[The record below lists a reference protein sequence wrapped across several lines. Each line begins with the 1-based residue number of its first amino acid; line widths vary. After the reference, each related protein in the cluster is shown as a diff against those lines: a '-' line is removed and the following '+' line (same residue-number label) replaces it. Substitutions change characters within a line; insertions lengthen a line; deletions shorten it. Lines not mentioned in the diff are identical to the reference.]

1 MDWSAACATTGAL
14 DAAQLRAYLARI
26 GVTPPSGSSADEGA
40 ASAALLQ
47 RVVVAQAERIPFE
60 MFDITLG
67 RPIDLA
73 LPAVFAKL
81 VEGSRGGCCLEANGL
96 CAAALMALG
105 YPVALRH
112 ARVWLRAK
120 VYTPRE
126 PEIARQHMV
135 LVVRCDDADWL
146 VDVGFGGGGPG
157 VPVRLE
163 DGALV
168 RSHGEAFRVQA
179 GDAAAGED
187 SWVLWQLYLGSWRR
201 LYSFEHV
208 SLDCPRVH
216 AADFLLCSHFVQ
228 YAPGTLFLTTRYAT
242 RPSPGGRIMLIK
254 HDLRETGP
262 EAEGSAPEVRVTR
275 LNDAAEYAAAAQK
288 HLGIRLTEAE
298 ARALFEADV
307 EKAPA

>member
-1 MDWSAACATTGAL
+1 MPRIHILGASGSGTSTLGQAVAACL
-14 DAAQLRAYLARI
+14 DCPQHDTDDFLWVASD
-26 GVTPPSGSSADEGA
+26 PPYQRTRPMPDRLH
-40 ASAALLQ
+40 LL
-47 RVVVAQAERIPFE
+47 
-60 MFDITLG
+60 
-67 RPIDLA
+67 
-73 LPAVFAKL
+73 
-81 VEGSRGGCCLEANGL
+81 
-96 CAAALMALG
+96 
-105 YPVALRH
+105 H
-112 ARVWLRAK
+112 
-120 VYTPRE
+120 
-126 PEIARQHMV
+126 
-135 LVVRCDDADWL
+135 
-146 VDVGFGGGGPG
+146 
-157 VPVRLE
+157 
-163 DGALV
+163 GALV

>member
-1 MDWSAACATTGAL
+1 MDWSSVCATSGAL
-14 DAAQLRAYLARI
+14 DAAQLRAYLARL
-26 GVTPPSGSSADEGA
+26 GVTPADEGPT
-40 ASAALLQ
+40 SALLQ

-73 LPAVFAKL
+73 LSAVFAKL
-81 VEGSRGGCCLEANGL
+81 VEGGRGGCCLEANGL

-126 PEIARQHMV
+126 PLIARQHMI
-135 LVVRCDDADWL
+135 LVVRCEDADWL
-146 VDVGFGGGGPG
+146 VDVGFGGGGPA

-168 RSHGEAFRVQA
+168 CSHGERFRVQA

-187 SWVLWQLYLGSWRR
+187 SWVLWQLYLGNWRR

-208 SLDCPRVH
+208 SMDCPRVH

-262 EAEGSAPEVRVTR
+262 EAEGQAPDIRVTR
-275 LNDAAEYAAAAQK
+275 LNDATEYAAAALK